1 MSEHVFISE
10 NIILLC
16 FFLIMA
22 VIMAQIIDK
31 IGITWLPAS
40 GAQMIFGFVVGVFV
54 FWISADE
61 LDFLMFKSD
70 FFFFALLPPIVF
82 EAGYSMKRT
91 NFFRN
96 MGSILLFAFIGTV
109 ISTFVIGFGLYLLAV
124 GNVLSIEKNA
134 LDPLTFGALISSIDP
149 IATLAI
155 LGNKDLRC
163 DPLLYSLVFGESVL
177 NDAVAITLY
186 QTFKGFRDEPSF
198 GAPQFWGAMGKFALI
213 CVGSLFIGAIVALL
227 CSFLLRILNFSRKP
241 SNEFIIIFF
250 SAYLCYCLAE
260 LTHMSG
266 IMALFICGVM
276 QAHYAWYNISSVS
289 RTTTRHAFHSFA
301 HIAEALLY
309 VYFGISAFFSTRA
322 ELGFEWSLSLIIAS
336 CILCVVARALN
347 IFPLAF
353 IANLGRKRKI
363 SFKMQ
368 VVMWFSGLRG
378 AISFALAIAMES
390 PNKGAKQFITTT
402 MVIIVLTTLGMG
414 GSCNWLLN
422 KLGMTGIEEGDE
434 EEGGIEM
441 STVGAGSSLQ
451 SHGNHTVDSENQSS
465 LKNSQSAIGHSQ
477 SQPRLPRSLKSHIE
491 INRRRWCKNF
501 DLHKTWVWFDS
512 QYIQPY
518 FGGRHAPK
526 LEDHSAGHDDHGDN
540 SQMVNPYLMERV
552 QEKESAIDAYER
564 GLIAGKSSDELDMEE
579 AMALEQANLYA
590 NAGEYQPDPLDDGYS
605 YNNNIYENSNPFTQE
620 LR

>member
-22 VIMAQIIDK
+22 VILAQIIDK
-31 IGITWLPAS
+31 LGITWLPAS

-96 MGSILLFAFIGTV
+96 MGSILLFAFVGTV
-109 ISTFVIGFGLYLLAV
+109 ISTFVIGFGLYVLALW
-124 GNVLSIEKNA
+124 GVLSIEKNA

-186 QTFKGFRDEPSF
+186 QTFIGFRSEASF
-198 GAPQFWGAMGKFALI
+198 GASQFWSAMGKFALI
-213 CVGSLFIGAIVALL
+213 CVGSLFIGAVVALL
-227 CSFLLRILNFSRKP
+227 CAFLLRLLNFSRKP

-322 ELGFEWSLSLIIAS
+322 ELGFEWSFSLIVAS
-336 CILCVVARALN
+336 CILCVLARALN

-353 IANLGRKRKI
+353 LANLGRKRKI

-368 VVMWFSGLRG
+368 IVMWFSGLRG

-402 MVIIVLTTLGMG
+402 MVIIALTTLGMG
-414 GSCNWLLN
+414 GACSWVLG
-422 KLGMTGIEEGDE
+422 KLGMTGVEGGDE
-434 EEGGIEM
+434 EEGVEM
-441 STVGAGSSLQ
+441 STVGTGSSLE
-451 SHGNHTVDSENQSS
+451 SHGNRTVDGDIQ
-465 LKNSQSAIGHSQ
+465 NSQSSQ
-477 SQPRLPRSLKSHIE
+477 RLPRSFKSHIE

-512 QYIQPY
+512 QYVQPY

-526 LEDHSAGHDDHGDN
+526 LEDFSASHDDHGDN

-579 AMALEQANLYA
+579 AMALEQQNLYG
-590 NAGEYQPDPLDDGYS
+590 NGGDYQPDPLDDGYS
-605 YNNNIYENSNPFTQE
+605 YNNNIYEHSNPFTQE

>member
-16 FFLIMA
+16 FFLIAA
-22 VIMAQIIDK
+22 VVLAQLLDHAK
-31 IGITWLPAS
+31 VTWLPAS
-40 GAQMIFGFVVGVFV
+40 GAQMIFGFIVGAFV
-54 FWISADE
+54 YFISADE
-61 LDFLMFKSD
+61 LEFLMFKSD

-109 ISTFVIGFGLYLLAV
+109 ISTFVIGFGLYFLA
-124 GNVLSIEKNA
+124 LADFLTIEKNA
-134 LDPLTFGALISSIDP
+134 IDPLTFGALISSIDP

-186 QTFKGFRDEPSF
+186 QTFIGFRSEPSF
-198 GAPQFWGAMGKFALI
+198 GAPQFWGAMGKFCLI
-213 CVGSLFIGAIVALL
+213 CVGSLFIGAVVALL
-227 CSFLLRILNFSRKP
+227 CSFLLRAINFSRKP

-250 SAYLCYCLAE
+250 SAYLCYCVAE

-309 VYFGISAFFSTRA
+309 VYFGISAFFSTRPDLHFA
-322 ELGFEWSLSLIIAS
+322 WSFPLIIS
-336 CILCVVARALN
+336 SSILCIIGRALN

-368 VVMWFSGLRG
+368 IVMWFSGLRG

-390 PNKGAKQFITTT
+390 PNKGARQFITTT
-402 MVIIVLTTLGMG
+402 MVIIAATTLGMG
-414 GSCNWLLN
+414 GACSWVLG
-422 KLGMTGIEEGDE
+422 KLGMTGVEGADE
-434 EEGGIEM
+434 EEAEL
-441 STVGAGSSLQ
+441 STLGTTTSSVQ
-451 SHGNHTVDSENQSS
+451 AHGNSSVTFADNENQSS
-465 LKNSQSAIGHSQ
+465 LRNHQSSLGHS
-477 SQPRLPRSLKSHIE
+477 SNHLPRSVRSHIE
-491 INRRRWCKNF
+491 INRKRWCKKF
-501 DLHKTWVWFDS
+501 DMHKTWVWFDS
-512 QYIQPY
+512 NYVQPY
-518 FGGRHAPK
+518 FGGRHAAK
-526 LEDHSAGHDDHGDN
+526 IEDLSADHDDHGSEDN
-540 SQMVNPYLMERV
+540 AQMINPYLMARV
-552 QEKESAIDAYER
+552 QERPDISEQRDLDLLE
-564 GLIAGKSSDELDMEE
+564 GKSSDDIDMEE
-579 AMALEQANLYA
+579 MQDSPYGGVGSGDQMN
-590 NAGEYQPDPLDDGYS
+590 DGYGYS
-605 YNNNIYENSNPFTQE
+605 NNIYNENANPFTQD